1 MYEPCEIALISVSM
15 KESRRL
21 PDTLVGTI
29 ILGKLQ
35 LFYICLC
42 ATSTSA
48 TVSSI
53 YRGPGWIPFGVM
65 QVAAGM
71 MRACLSTGG
80 NTCRL
85 MLFAG
90 GPCTEGPG
98 KVVSREL
105 TEHMRS
111 HKVIKP

>member
-1 MYEPCEIALISVSM
+1 
-15 KESRRL
+15 
-21 PDTLVGTI
+21 
-29 ILGKLQ
+29 
-35 LFYICLC
+35 
-42 ATSTSA
+42 
-48 TVSSI
+48 
-53 YRGPGWIPFGVM
+53 M

-85 MLFAG
+85 MLFVG

-111 HKVIKP
+111 HKVIQIWSDVELCRIVMLEGLLGIGGALNIRCIPVIFFCLERLIGTWKVSAFKLLFEIS